1 MSFELSIKCTKDFD
15 ELHIKFKDGSM
26 FSSTPDEDKS
36 NEKDSFFNN
45 KDTQKDNSNGNSA
58 HKSNQRRKSLQDYLD
73 VDAEFGCISDD
84 IVEKPIITDEERPA
98 KVADELQNFDF

>member
-1 MSFELSIKCTKDFD
+1 MFRLNIECSKDFD

-26 FSSTPDEDKS
+26 FSSTPDKS

-45 KDTQKDNSNGNSA
+45 KDTQEDNSNGNTTN
-58 HKSNQRRKSLQDYLD
+58 KSNQKRKSLQDYID

>member
-1 MSFELSIKCTKDFD
+1 MFKLNIECSKDFD

-26 FSSTPDEDKS
+26 FSSTPDKS
-36 NEKDSFFNN
+36 NEKDTFFNN
-45 KDTQKDNSNGNSA
+45 KDTREDTQVPDR
-58 HKSNQRRKSLQDYLD
+58 SNQKRKSLQDYLD

-84 IVEKPIITDEERPA
+84 IVEKPMIADEERPA

>member
-1 MSFELSIKCTKDFD
+1 MFRLNIECSKDFD

-26 FSSTPDEDKS
+26 FSSTPDKS

-45 KDTQKDNSNGNSA
+45 KDTQEDNSNGNTTN
-58 HKSNQRRKSLQDYLD
+58 KSNQKRKSLQDYLD